1 MSVAGRAVTVL
12 CGGVGAAR
20 LLAGAV
26 QVVPPASITAVVN
39 TGDDAVINGL
49 AISPDLDTVVYTLGG
64 AIDPERGWGLGDE
77 SWQAM
82 DSLERYAR
90 VRPPGSGAAVTW
102 FRLGDR
108 DLATHLYRT
117 ARRAEGA
124 TLTEITG
131 EIASAWG
138 LGVRVLPMSDDP
150 VATILVLADR
160 SELAFQDY
168 FVRLRHDVEV
178 SGIRIHTAAA
188 QPTAAVR
195 TAVDE
200 AETVVIAPSNPLVS
214 IQPIRALPGI
224 DEALSRRRDS
234 VVAVSPIVGGRA
246 LKGPADRLMR
256 ELGHEPDV
264 VGIARIYATVASTL
278 VIDPVDAELA
288 DAVGAAGV
296 RPVIAPAVMSTPE
309 AAAALAAATL
319 AASGTR

>member
-1 MSVAGRAVTVL
+1 MSAAGTHVTVL

-26 QVVPPASITAVVN
+26 RVVPPASITAIVN

-77 SWQAM
+77 SWRAM
-82 DSLERYAR
+82 DALERYAS

-117 ARRAEGA
+117 GRRAEGA
-124 TLTEITG
+124 TLTEISG

-138 LGVRVLPMSDDP
+138 VEVRVLPMSDEP
-150 VATILVLADR
+150 VATMLVLADG

-178 SGIRIHTAAA
+178 SDIRIVTAAA
-188 QPTAAVR
+188 QPTTAVR
-195 TAVDE
+195 AALDD
-200 AETVVIAPSNPLVS
+200 ADTVVIAPSNPLVS

-224 DEALSRRRDS
+224 DAALARRRDS
-234 VVAVSPIVGGRA
+234 VVAISPIVGGRA

-264 VGIARIYATVASTL
+264 AGVARVYAAVASTL
-278 VIDPVDAELA
+278 VIDPVDADLA
-288 DAVGAAGV
+288 GAVSAAGM
-296 RPVIAPAVMSTPE
+296 RPVVAPSVMSTPDV
-309 AAAALAAATL
+309 AAALATTAL
-319 AASGTR
+319 AAVAR